1 MPNNADFSGA
11 IAEIRS
17 KTDIVGLISEYVALK
32 KRGRNYW
39 GCCPF
44 HNEKTA
50 SFSVS
55 AEKTMFYCFGCQSGG
70 DAFAFLMKIE
80 NRPFIEAAR
89 LLGER
94 VGVKLPEKTRED
106 KLSDKQ
112 REAVKNANAMA
123 VDFFHS
129 CLLNT
134 SYGKE
139 ALEYLANRGITETII
154 KQFKIGFAPQAPDK
168 LCHALRQR
176 LIDSDVLVKAGLA
189 LKTQRGTVLDSFR
202 NRIMIPI
209 IDLHNAVIAFGG
221 RAMNDTQPKYLNTP
235 DTELFSKKNCLYALN
250 IAQTMARKEQKLLI
264 VEGYFDAIT
273 LHVNGIENVVAGMGT
288 ALSAR
293 QAALAAKNAATI
305 YLCYDNDE
313 AGRNATLRAY
323 ELLKSTGAK
332 VRVVDLLNSKD
343 PDEFIRAYGKEEFN
357 KQLNEARGILEYVI
371 ETVISGKTDD
381 SLDSR
386 VSALENILQFFGKYA
401 QPLELEQQFATIASR
416 LRLDEKLIREE
427 FAKVR
432 KVANKRRNVGD
443 KVREIAFA
451 QMPEINETER
461 QLLRYFIERATVRA
475 TICQKSE
482 KLHFSSEKIKDF
494 WQALFNI
501 YSANN
506 SFTIVDAHSLSEINA
521 NYSLLLSKILLKD
534 DNFGSEDPVLVVEQL
549 MDRIYEQYL
558 GEKLRQHIIHAGEL
572 EKSGS
577 EEFQQELQIVA
588 QISSEIQKIRK
599 K

>member
-1 MPNNADFSGA
+1 MSNNADFSSA

-17 KTDIVGLISEYVALK
+17 KTDIVGLISEYVTLK
-32 KRGRNYW
+32 RRGRSYW

-50 SFSVS
+50 SFSVNS
-55 AEKTMFYCFGCQSGG
+55 EKSMFYCYGCQAGG
-70 DAFAFLMKIE
+70 DSFTFLMKIE

-94 VGVKLPEKTRED
+94 VSVKLPEKTKQDTIADR
-106 KLSDKQ
+106 Q
-112 REAVKNANAMA
+112 REAVQNANLLAA
-123 VDFFHS
+123 EFFHS

-139 ALEYLANRGITETII
+139 ALEYLYQRGITEEII
-154 KQFKIGFAPQAPDK
+154 KRFKIGFAPSAPDK
-168 LCHALRQR
+168 LCHALRLR
-176 LIDSDVLVKAGLA
+176 GIADEILVKAGLA
-189 LKTQRGTVLDSFR
+189 LKTQRGATLDSFR

-209 IDLHNAVIAFGG
+209 VDLRDAVIAFGG
-221 RAMNDTQPKYLNTP
+221 RAMQDVQPKYLNTP

-250 IAQTMARKEQKLLI
+250 IAQAMARKEQKLII

-293 QAALAAKNAATI
+293 QAALAAKYATVI
-305 YLCYDNDE
+305 YLCYDNDL
-313 AGRNATLRAY
+313 AGKNATMRAY
-323 ELLKSTGAK
+323 ELIKPTGAR
-332 VRVVDLLNSKD
+332 VRVVNLLNFKD
-343 PDEFIRAYGKEEFN
+343 PDEFIRAQGKEQFIQ
-357 KQLNEARGILEYVI
+357 QLTAADRILDYVVEAALTE
-371 ETVISGKTDD
+371 KKDD

-386 VSALENILQFFGKYA
+386 VSALERILQFFCKYA
-401 QPLELEQQFATIASR
+401 QPLELEQQFAAIAGR

-427 FAKVR
+427 FAKLR
-432 KVANKRRNVGD
+432 KVENRRRNVGD
-443 KVREIAFA
+443 KVREVAFA

-461 QLLRYFIERATVRA
+461 QLLRHFIENQTTRAA
-475 TICQKSE
+475 ICEKSE

-494 WQALFNI
+494 WQSLYNI

-506 SFTIVDAHSLSEINA
+506 SFTIAEVHALSELNA
-521 NYSLLLSKILLKD
+521 NYSFLLSKILLKD
-534 DNFGSEDPVLVVEQL
+534 GDSESDNPLVVIGQL
-549 MDRIYEQYL
+549 IDRIYEQYL
-558 GEKLRQHIIHAGEL
+558 SDKLRQHIIHAGEL
-572 EKSGS
+572 EKNGS
-577 EEFQQELQIVA
+577 DEYQQELHIVT
-588 QISSEIQKIRK
+588 QISSELQKIRK